1 MRFDVGFIDDIK
13 AVTVA
18 EFVEIGVIGVVRR
31 AYGVDVEPFH
41 KADVLLHRFARN
53 GFAAILVVVVPVHA
67 AELYRYAVDEH
78 FAAAQADV
86 AESDLAAAGFGEF
99 SGGVAE
105 SQHQRVECGILGAPL
120 FGCGDTL
127 FQQGEID
134 VVALGIGFRK
144 NLFDG

>member
-1 MRFDVGFIDDIK
+1 M
-13 AVTVA
+13 
-18 EFVEIGVIGVVRR
+18 
-31 AYGVDVEPFH
+31 
-41 KADVLLHRFARN
+41 
-53 GFAAILVVVVPVHA
+53 VVPVHA

-144 NLFDG
+144 NLFDGSVSSRPEGVPSGA